1 MEMELHRN
9 FPNPLCSNV
18 VQFSLWIVPQIAMAK
33 TEFCIEQKQ
42 SNSRTHT
49 AMQTVCKYL

>member
-18 VQFSLWIVPQIAMAK
+18 VQFSLWIVPQIAMGK
-33 TEFCIEQKQ
+33 TEFCTEQTQ

-49 AMQTVCKYL
+49 AMQRVCKYL